1 MIPPGWNVTEPIS
14 LAASLIRVIES
25 LKAAPDDAKA
35 FTAKIE
41 TFQRALRKLQRVLE
55 RSLKLD
61 PYADHFDLRETLADC
76 QVCVQRCERFQESF
90 QKLSSDGTANMT
102 NASQAARWVW
112 NHRHIV
118 KLRNEIDAQM
128 NNVGLTLLF
137 KSM

>member
-1 MIPPGWNVTEPIS
+1 MIPPGWNITEPIS

-41 TFQRALRKLQRVLE
+41 TFQRALKKLQRVLE
-55 RSLKLD
+55 RSLELD
-61 PYADHFDLRETLADC
+61 PYADHRDLRETLTDC
-76 QVCVQRCERFQESF
+76 QVCVQRCQRFQESF
-90 QKLSSDGTANMT
+90 QKLRSDGTANMT
-102 NASQAARWVW
+102 TSQAARWVR
-112 NHRHIV
+112 NHRQIV

-128 NNVGLTLLF
+128 HSMGLTLLF

>member
-14 LAASLIRVIES
+14 LAANLIRVIDS

-35 FTAKIE
+35 FTTKIE
-41 TFQRALRKLQRVLE
+41 TFQRALRNLQRVLE
-55 RSLKLD
+55 RSLELD
-61 PYADHFDLRETLADC
+61 PHADHLDLRQTLADC
-76 QVCVQRCERFQESF
+76 QVCVQQCQRFQESF
-90 QKLSSDGTANMT
+90 QKLSSDGIANMA

-112 NHRHIV
+112 NHRQII

-128 NNVGLTLLF
+128 TNVGLTLLF